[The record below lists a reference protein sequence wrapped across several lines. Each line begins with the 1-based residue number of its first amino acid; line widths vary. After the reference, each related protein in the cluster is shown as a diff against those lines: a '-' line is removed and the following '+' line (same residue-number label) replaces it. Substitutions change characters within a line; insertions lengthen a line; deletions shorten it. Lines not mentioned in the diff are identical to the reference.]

1 MRTHAQIITD
11 ANGPHAVA
19 RLIGPHVDA
28 DAVTLQKRVRAWAVT
43 GSIPGEYWAL
53 IERLG
58 LASISELAADAASRK
73 GVMIPAND
81 AAPAEAAA

>member
-1 MRTHAQIITD
+1 MRTHAQIIID
-11 ANGPHAVA
+11 ADGPHAVA
-19 RLIGPHVDA
+19 RLIGPHVEA
-28 DAVTLQKRVRAWAVT
+28 EAVTLQKRVRAWAVT

-58 LASISELAADAASRK
+58 LATVAELAADAASRK

-81 AAPAEAAA
+81 TSAQAEAA